1 MGYYLAVELS
11 FGTLAGDEM
20 EIVLFE
26 GSSVILGSA
35 EVDHII
41 SDVAESEQVRTQ
53 SFLQSG
59 SHKVEELKQ
68 LNEASPLTPEITGLS
83 KKTTKSDSYDQF
95 VVPSVQMKSVDVN
108 WDSLKQSGL
117 SELKAGGS
125 STKKVLLHE
134 ELLKHVPT
142 ETTVMKYGYIEDRVL
157 DILES
162 IIETSGVLSKQTLQS
177 IYIKDM
183 KLSDDGRDI
192 NIHYQIKQFSA
203 ARISQTSRMSH
214 TAGFRGEEED
224 WMLDDLVVRNDGYVE
239 KRNYAKRRLS
249 SKELTEQL
257 KQLKQTH
264 RYRSSP
270 LTIND
275 VRIINDIN
283 QSTKRIRFLLCKELN
298 IKRVP
303 QLHFIHVF

>member
-35 EVDHII
+35 EVDRII
-41 SDVAESEQVRTQ
+41 SDVAESELVRTQ

-224 WMLDDLVVRNDGYVE
+224 WMLDDLGFTCSNG
-239 KRNYAKRRLS
+239 
-249 SKELTEQL
+249 
-257 KQLKQTH
+257 
-264 RYRSSP
+264 
-270 LTIND
+270 
-275 VRIINDIN
+275 
-283 QSTKRIRFLLCKELN
+283 
-298 IKRVP
+298 
-303 QLHFIHVF
+303 